1 MQVSDSPYA
10 DLEVTEW
17 QQKSAELLDNH
28 PLSKQ
33 EIVDV
38 VSSSWQSILESS
50 IGKYRIGVDI
60 FPSQQ
65 ITGFLLQQLISLEIV
80 KRHPKDWRGEKTAHD
95 KDLVNLSNEIFS
107 VEIKTSSHP
116 SGIFGNRSYAQKS
129 SKQKKKKSG
138 YYLTINNQAI
148 QKTPNPEI
156 LKIRFGWVDH
166 VDWMGQK
173 AATGQQASLSPD
185 VLNFKLITLFS
196 R

>member
-1 MQVSDSPYA
+1 MEVSDSPYA
-10 DLEVTEW
+10 NLKVTEW

-28 PLSKQ
+28 PLSRQ
-33 EIVDV
+33 EIIDV
-38 VSSSWQSILESS
+38 VLSSWRSILESR
-50 IGKYRIGVDI
+50 IGEYRIGVDI

-80 KRHPKDWRGEKTAHD
+80 KRHPNDWRGEETAHD
-95 KDLVNLSNEIFS
+95 KDLVNLSNENFS
-107 VEIKTSSHP
+107 VEIKTSSQ
-116 SGIFGNRSYAQKS
+116 SGIYGNRSYAQKS

-148 QKTPNPEI
+148 QKIQNPEI
-156 LKIRFGWVDH
+156 LIIRFGWVDH
-166 VDWMGQK
+166 TDWIGQK